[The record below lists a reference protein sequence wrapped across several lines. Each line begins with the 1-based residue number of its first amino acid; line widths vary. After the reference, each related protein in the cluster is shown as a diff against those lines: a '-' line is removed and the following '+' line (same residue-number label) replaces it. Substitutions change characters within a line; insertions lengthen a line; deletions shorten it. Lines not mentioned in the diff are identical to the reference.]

1 MDSHHDPSPP
11 PPSFKIYVKM
21 MKTVTLDVNCSD
33 TVDQIKSKFSAI
45 EGIDKSTQEMFFS
58 GMHLKN
64 ENMIAH
70 YNIMTNS
77 SVDLYVTDGIQIF
90 VKIPSVGKTI
100 KLNVKKS
107 STVSDVKAEIEQEEG
122 ICMNEQILM
131 YAGRQLEDNHMISQ
145 CDLRND
151 QTLVLVCPTDTSD
164 TLVGLPVCSQGL
176 TGMQSGVGMVVT
188 DSQTLQDQRVKTNDT
203 LLLKENVQFFIKT
216 WEGRTLIM
224 VLKKSD
230 SAKEITKRIEE
241 KLRLKEDMY
250 YLCHRGLVLYPWD
263 TLQNHKVV
271 NNSTIYIRLRNSV
284 FMEPKAKKG

>member
-1 MDSHHDPSPP
+1 
-11 PPSFKIYVKM
+11 M

-64 ENMIAH
+64 ENTIAH

-107 STVSDVKAEIEQEEG
+107 STVSDVKAEIEQVEG
-122 ICMNEQILM
+122 ICMNKQILM
-131 YAGRQLEDNHMISQ
+131 YAGRQLEDNHMITQ
-145 CDLRND
+145 CDFRND

-164 TLVGLPVCSQGL
+164 TLVGLPVCSQVL
-176 TGMQSGVGMVVT
+176 TGMQSGVGMVFP
-188 DSQTLQDQRVKTNDT
+188 DSQTLQDQRVKNNDT
-203 LLLKENVQFFIKT
+203 VLLKENVQFFVKT

-230 SAKEITKRIEE
+230 SVKEITKRIEE
-241 KLRLKEDMY
+241 KLLLKEDMY
-250 YLCHRGLVLYPWD
+250 YLCHRGFVLYPWD

-284 FMEPKAKKG
+284 FMDPKAKKG